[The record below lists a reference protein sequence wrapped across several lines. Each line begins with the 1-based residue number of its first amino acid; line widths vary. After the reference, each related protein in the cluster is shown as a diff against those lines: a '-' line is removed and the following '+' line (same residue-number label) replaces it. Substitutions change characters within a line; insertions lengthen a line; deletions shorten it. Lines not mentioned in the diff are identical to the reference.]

1 MTQYCVLSSQ
11 ITSVG
16 YVGNVIC
23 LKFAQE
29 SFKVLFEKELV
40 KNMMYL
46 MWELNPRLS
55 VHENDTLPSELTRFY
70 IYQAGFE
77 LTTFR
82 TTVYK
87 YGHDRN
93 GINLS
98 EVPCLSILT
107 TFL

>member
-1 MTQYCVLSSQ
+1 MTQYCVISSQ
-11 ITSVG
+11 ITSAG

-55 VHENDTLPSELTRFY
+55 VHETDTLPSELMRFY

-77 LTTFR
+77 PTTFR
-82 TTVYK
+82 TTV
-87 YGHDRN
+87 
-93 GINLS
+93 
-98 EVPCLSILT
+98 
-107 TFL
+107 

>member
-46 MWELNPRLS
+46 VIFYSLFQFSFLVEVTSFIGKQLVSWYIFDTRTDLS
-55 VHENDTLPSELTRFY
+55 TSLS
-70 IYQAGFE
+70 
-77 LTTFR
+77 R
-82 TTVYK
+82 T
-87 YGHDRN
+87 
-93 GINLS
+93 
-98 EVPCLSILT
+98 
-107 TFL
+107 

>member
-40 KNMMYL
+40 KNMITSCG
-46 MWELNPRLS
+46 N
-55 VHENDTLPSELTRFY
+55 
-70 IYQAGFE
+70 
-77 LTTFR
+77 
-82 TTVYK
+82 
-87 YGHDRN
+87 
-93 GINLS
+93 
-98 EVPCLSILT
+98 
-107 TFL
+107 